1 MNKLIE
7 DLKKNPSDS
16 VAVLAVTEK
25 LDRYYRKKLI
35 KSQDTN
41 EKFKLNLNLTRL
53 RESSTEKLMNG
64 VDMSK
69 LQSAA
74 DAFNI
79 PDLYDENNVILL
91 KERANAW
98 YARRINPFGPFID
111 LEKMLLEVAA
121 ELKKCRGWGLGKACE
136 EHSVLQEKST
146 LIEKCMSV
154 RQETDKLDAKK
165 KKKARKS
172 WRDRFKKLCGERDK
186 EYFGRLKGYIL
197 NSGSFRTFQ
206 KTYQGNAN
214 ALRAVKD
221 FFEKFFPAAVKIID
235 RGPRMGGERFDL
247 QTDEL
252 SISKLVDLI
261 SLDGTFSNND
271 NAEFQEANNTM
282 KEVVVVTNITSV
294 FLTSIGEVMN
304 IVSDKETKLAPAEGE
319 EDSDSDDDF
328 YIDPS
333 VVYSTPDILK
343 TPLEASKND
352 DSDDD
357 FFIDPDIVDTVQ
369 KLIEKEVVEVS
380 LPQRDISNK
389 ITAYIETAVPE
400 LEEEKE
406 DDATQS
412 YLDSI
417 KNFYRD
423 SASRLSNAVTS
434 DISSNIKSATTELR
448 ISDALSAPG
457 AILTTISDKVGATSP
472 TDFILK
478 IAGLLWSGPGKIYE
492 GIAWICSQLKHLLGV
507 VAAKMFGTMKLLL
520 GSFTSMVIWPLKKIL
535 NFLRVPDKIINAIV
549 GIVELIA
556 PLFGF
561 ALASLVIWF
570 AWPLFLVIGSSVAGI
585 LAPVFSTIASSLV
598 GAIVGPFTSITTLF
612 ASAGP
617 MMVGQ
622 QIATIIFG
630 PAVAVVQMV
639 AALITGGIGAGGLGG
654 AITTLMSGKVLQGA
668 WALVSTLYS
677 WWTGQSQDWY
687 GKLKSFLK
695 PSWWIALQKIIGYAA
710 TVGSLAQ
717 AKNKNLKGL
726 PQNQITTIQAIKK
739 IRRTATKPLGR
750 CSLMDKRTAKKIQ
763 KQWQLAI
770 GAMEVS
776 NKSKDPFHRLFK
788 EELQGSESLFD
799 SIVNDETFKA
809 KMESYGLVM
818 APFPTLTKLIDRVG
832 ELAEIKALKA
842 KENAAIKA
850 QATVA
855 ANALPRP
862 LPMSITNNAH
872 FHMTH
877 IPHVKLTMIEKIALM
892 GYDSPLHFVAQ
903 HPMHPTHTYTCKWI
917 EHPST
922 LHYRLH

>member
-1 MNKLIE
+1 M
-7 DLKKNPSDS
+7 
-16 VAVLAVTEK
+16 
-25 LDRYYRKKLI
+25 
-35 KSQDTN
+35 
-41 EKFKLNLNLTRL
+41 
-53 RESSTEKLMNG
+53 
-64 VDMSK
+64 
-69 LQSAA
+69 
-74 DAFNI
+74 
-79 PDLYDENNVILL
+79 
-91 KERANAW
+91 
-98 YARRINPFGPFID
+98 
-111 LEKMLLEVAA
+111 
-121 ELKKCRGWGLGKACE
+121 
-136 EHSVLQEKST
+136 
-146 LIEKCMSV
+146 
-154 RQETDKLDAKK
+154 
-165 KKKARKS
+165 
-172 WRDRFKKLCGERDK
+172 
-186 EYFGRLKGYIL
+186 

-271 NAEFQEANNTM
+271 NAEFQEANNKM
-282 KEVVVVTNITSV
+282 KEVVVATNITSV

-304 IVSDKETKLAPAEGE
+304 IVSDKETKFAPAEGE
-319 EDSDSDDDF
+319 LDSDSDDDF
-328 YIDPS
+328 FIDPS

-343 TPLEASKND
+343 TPSSKND

-357 FFIDPDIVDTVQ
+357 FFIDPDIVYTVQ
-369 KLIEKEVVEVS
+369 KLIEKDVVEVS

-400 LEEEKE
+400 LEEEK

-412 YLDSI
+412 YLNSI

-423 SASRLSNAVTS
+423 SASRASRLSNAVTS

-448 ISDALSAPG
+448 ISEALSAPG

-492 GIAWICSQLKHLLGV
+492 GIAWICSQLKHLLRV
-507 VAAKMFGTMKLLL
+507 AAAKMFGTMKLLL

-535 NFLRVPDKIINAIV
+535 KFLRVPDKIINAIV

-561 ALASLVIWF
+561 ALASLAIWF
-570 AWPLFLVIGSSVAGI
+570 AWPLFLAIGSTVADN
-585 LAPVFSTIASSLV
+585 LATVFSTIASSLV

-687 GKLKSFLK
+687 WKLKSFLK
-695 PSWWIALQKIIGYAA
+695 PTWWIALQQIIGYAA
-710 TVGSLAQ
+710 TVGSLAH

-726 PQNQITTIQAIKK
+726 PQNQINTILAIKE
-739 IRRTATKPLGR
+739 IRLTASKTLGR
-750 CSLMDKRTAKKIQ
+750 CSLMDKRTAKRIERRWKKTIE
-763 KQWQLAI
+763 
-770 GAMEVS
+770 AMEES
-776 NKSKDPFHRLFK
+776 NKSKDPFHRLFR
-788 EELQGSESLFD
+788 EELQGSEALFD
-799 SIVNDETFKA
+799 SLVNDETFKA
-809 KMESYGLVM
+809 KMEYYGLVM
-818 APFPTLTKLIDRVG
+818 APFPTIKKLRDRVSPK
-832 ELAEIKALKA
+832 ELVEIKDLKV
-842 KENAAIKA
+842 KEDAAIKA
-850 QATVA
+850 HATVV

-892 GYDSPLHFVAQ
+892 GYDSPLHFAAQ